1 MAAWEGKRDR
11 WDGHHFWRPEW
22 ETSRPSPDA
31 ARVHRLLRER
41 PAQAE
46 LGRGTLESQTNPIV
60 WATRQRLEKPKANRQ
75 EQLRLQRTYRRM
87 RISLCHSCRF
97 LLNSKA
103 SDSVTTIAGNLM
115 LRPDLEYCA
124 AVSRTTCA
132 SAAALSRAVDLAIVA
147 KNQPGGRV
155 CPIWAVSEA
164 IYNTERPSSSS
175 ESGRFQPEDCA
186 GKDIA
191 IPRHTVHI
199 AVQV

>member
-46 LGRGTLESQTNPIV
+46 LGRGTLESQTNPTG
-60 WATRQRLEKPKANRQ
+60 WATRLSQRLEKPKANRQ

-97 LLNSKA
+97 
-103 SDSVTTIAGNLM
+103 
-115 LRPDLEYCA
+115 
-124 AVSRTTCA
+124 
-132 SAAALSRAVDLAIVA
+132 
-147 KNQPGGRV
+147 
-155 CPIWAVSEA
+155 
-164 IYNTERPSSSS
+164 
-175 ESGRFQPEDCA
+175 
-186 GKDIA
+186 
-191 IPRHTVHI
+191 
-199 AVQV
+199 